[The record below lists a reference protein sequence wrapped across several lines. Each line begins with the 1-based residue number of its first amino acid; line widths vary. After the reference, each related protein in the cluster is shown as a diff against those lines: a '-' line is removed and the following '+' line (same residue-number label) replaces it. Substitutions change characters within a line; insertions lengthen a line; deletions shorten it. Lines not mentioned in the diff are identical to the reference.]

1 MYYVLIKLCSCFDGV
16 CIITPPMFS
25 VLLMMCTCKHMNV
38 VIRVVSLLLNIKEMW
53 YTCLVFCIPMDF
65 TDIRAF
71 TNNLTS
77 GCNIMWILPCIRQI
91 LKSVHHQMLSQT
103 LPTYCGCC
111 CLRQPPKNMELGIMC
126 LYYLKLKIKSAES
139 SLTLSFL

>member
-25 VLLMMCTCKHMNV
+25 VLWMMCTCKHMNV
-38 VIRVVSLLLNIKEMW
+38 VIRVVSLLSNIKEMW
-53 YTCLVFCIPMDF
+53 YTCLVFCIPMDY

-77 GCNIMWILPCIRQI
+77 GCNEYYVDLAMY
-91 LKSVHHQMLSQT
+91 QT
-103 LPTYCGCC
+103 D
-111 CLRQPPKNMELGIMC
+111 
-126 LYYLKLKIKSAES
+126 LKICTS
-139 SLTLSFL
+139 SNVFSNTTCVL